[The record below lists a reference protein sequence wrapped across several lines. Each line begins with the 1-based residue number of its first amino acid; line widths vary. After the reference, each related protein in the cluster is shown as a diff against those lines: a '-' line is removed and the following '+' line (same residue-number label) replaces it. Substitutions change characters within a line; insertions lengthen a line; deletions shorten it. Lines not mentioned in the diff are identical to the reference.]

1 MNTII
6 ICLTVI
12 ICVVWI
18 TCWITYM
25 VKRNLPMFTYGNCT
39 WVSSDADDERPTT
52 NPVGFTDNT
61 ENEKQPTDKEAKEAV
76 LKDPVTLFSSLLRGE
91 VDIDDINI

>member
-1 MNTII
+1 METII
-6 ICLTVI
+6 ICLTII

-25 VKRNLPMFTYGNCT
+25 VKRNLPLFTHGNCT
-39 WVSSDADDERPTT
+39 WVPSDSNDEKSIT
-52 NPVGFTDNT
+52 NPVGFTDT